1 MTDDT
6 TDQPSDPE
14 TTTTPAAETA
24 DGDGPDA
31 ADTADTDGATD
42 ADAVNPHASEFDSA
56 AEAMDEE
63 GAQAEP
69 AVEDDS
75 KTRDVVVPMRV
86 YKAVTVF
93 TTLFAVVT
101 VVAGFIVLDTA
112 TNRAQATLAEVD
124 PLLALLGLGLIV
136 AGAAAYAFSTRFR
149 AEGMGKSKDDTAEEA
164 NNG

>member
-14 TTTTPAAETA
+14 TTATRTAETA
-24 DGDGPDA
+24 DDAPDA
-31 ADTADTDGATD
+31 ET
-42 ADAVNPHASEFDSA
+42 VNPHASEFDSA

-63 GAQAEP
+63 GARAEP
-69 AVEDDS
+69 AVEEDS

-101 VVAGFIVLDTA
+101 VVGGFIVLDTA
-112 TNRAQATLAEVD
+112 TNRARASLSDVD
-124 PLLALLGLGLIV
+124 PVLALVGIGLIV

-149 AEGMGKSKDDTAEEA
+149 AEGMGKSKDDTDEDSD
-164 NNG
+164 NG